1 MWGLNGLSRSKP
13 AILRC
18 VVLLDH
24 SWEKATMVVL
34 ARRRLFAAQA
44 SKKERK
50 KEFLRVFCSTKH
62 EFLRL
67 FAAQARKNS

>member
-13 AILRC
+13 TILRC

-24 SWEKATMVVL
+24 SWKKANYGSLGKEEIVCST
-34 ARRRLFAAQA
+34 

-50 KEFLRVFCSTKH
+50 K

-67 FAAQARKNS
+67 FAAQARKKERKNS

>member
-1 MWGLNGLSRSKP
+1 LNVRIWGLNGLSRSKP

-24 SWEKATMVVL
+24 SWEKANYGSLGKEEIVCST
-34 ARRRLFAAQA
+34 
-44 SKKERK
+44 SKK
-50 KEFLRVFCSTKH
+50 

-67 FAAQARKNS
+67 FAAQARKKERIFEIVLQHKA